1 MGEKMKRFMRE
12 QSNREADEIMAMIDQ
27 DPEMADVHAPD
38 ELGVALFAQIDEYEK
53 SKTHNLS
60 EEEKELIELGK
71 VYKKRRK
78 ARKYVAVAAI
88 AVMAMTFGGVTVMG
102 GPEKVMEVMKRAVM
116 GREHTV
122 VNSDDDRVVQK
133 DNISEEEAYNQIQ
146 EEFGFLPVKL
156 DYLPKGVGFSIS
168 EINEE
173 TQCINLVYQSEDEAT
188 IMYVLQPN
196 YKVSSLGNDV
206 EDVFIEEQYFF
217 EKNVEIILKH
227 YQVQETRED
236 RWIAQFEYN
245 NVFYYLQLYNI
256 KEQEVNAE
264 RWRVSSAF
272 FVTSCFLP

>member
-256 KEQEVNAE
+256 KEQEVNKILE
-264 RWRVSSAF
+264 NLYF
-272 FVTSCFLP
+272 P